1 MDMDIVSYVTYSI
14 DILMYILLVAML
26 HTLLM
31 YILAV
36 ATSYQL
42 N

>member
-14 DILMYILLVAML
+14 DLLMYILLVA
-26 HTLLM
+26 
-31 YILAV
+31 
-36 ATSYQL
+36 TSYQL